1 MAEWGRKESAKA
13 WPSRSRAWAWGA
25 VFLTGVFSVE
35 AIWVDEA
42 TRWTEAEQLYLV
54 DSLKSGTR
62 GALPKMRTRYTLL
75 EGVDGKG
82 KSRLVL
88 GDEIERIANVDGKPA
103 YRLTATGIKDGVVR
117 LEWTEALY
125 NKHALHELL
134 GRFIFEHK
142 TLRDFA
148 KRSVLWSLGFFVLL
162 LLAAVPR
169 DRARRMLYKHGRRL
183 RGPELVTTAQ
193 FNEKLGKSK
202 LMTVQLPEGG
212 VVHQ

>member
-103 YRLTATGIKDGVVR
+103 HRLTATKIKDGVVR

-134 GRFIFEHK
+134 GGSSSRIRRCG
-142 TLRDFA
+142 TS
-148 KRSVLWSLGFFVLL
+148 RSVRFCGRWGSSCCCCWLRFRGTGRGGCCTSM
-162 LLAAVPR
+162 AVVSE
-169 DRARRMLYKHGRRL
+169 GR
-183 RGPELVTTAQ
+183 GW
-193 FNEKLGKSK
+193 
-202 LMTVQLPEGG
+202 
-212 VVHQ
+212 